1 MIKIINNFNK
11 DDCKHFKWTFSRAC
25 CGRGT
30 TKAGACT
37 VPLNNGSVE
46 LVVANKVC
54 STQMKYCKYERRT
67 EEE

>member
-1 MIKIINNFNK
+1 MIQMVTNFNK

-37 VPLNNGSVE
+37 VALGNEGENVE
-46 LVVANKVC
+46 IPNKVC
-54 STQMKYCKYERRT
+54 STQMQYCKFERAT

>member
-1 MIKIINNFNK
+1 MVKMITNFDK
-11 DDCKHFKWTFSRAC
+11 EDCKHFKWTFSRAC

-37 VPLNNGSVE
+37 IRLDNDGMDIVVP
-46 LVVANKVC
+46 NKVC
-54 STQMKYCKYERRT
+54 STTMKYCKYEQV